1 MWRVTLKGLLAHK
14 LRMVLTALAVVLGV
28 GFIAGTYVLTDTMNQ
43 AFDNLLEDA
52 YAGIDVTVRGQS
64 EFESDFGGSRKPF
77 SEDLIDT
84 VTGVDGVQAAAGS
97 LEGYA
102 QLIDRDGEAITP
114 GGAPTLGFNW
124 TPEELNPLNLRSG
137 EPPAGP
143 DEVVIDVRTAEDNDF
158 AVGDTVEIITLRAP
172 QEFTITGVAGFGDA
186 DNLAGA
192 TVAVFDTATSQE
204 LFDKQGQ
211 YDSIE
216 VIAEEGVTPHEL
228 AGRIQEVLPPELAA
242 ETTTDVVE
250 EQSTAIK
257 DALGFFNTALL
268 IFAGIALFVGA
279 FIIFNTFSITVAQRT
294 HEFALLRALGG
305 SGRQVM
311 TSVIVEALVVGAVA
325 SAIGLGVGI
334 LIALGL
340 QALLS
345 AFGIDLPTTQFQLLP
360 RTIIASVSV
369 GMIVTVISSV
379 MPARRAARTSPMAA
393 LRESMPQTYRPS
405 RRRIITGALV
415 TIAGIATL
423 LTGLFGDPGQ
433 PAAVVGLG
441 AAIIFFGVTALNP
454 VFAGPLARAL
464 GIPGERLFKVPG
476 RLARQNAARN
486 PKRTAAT
493 ASALMIGLA
502 LVGFVGIF
510 GASLKASVNK
520 IFEES
525 MKAEFAI
532 QPSSFAGF
540 AISPDLVNQLEAS
553 DQLGT
558 VAAFR
563 LGEFRRNETSE
574 FVTGVDPAALEEV
587 ADIEVIEGDLNDLED
602 GGVFL
607 YSNTAEDLGVSVG
620 DTVEMKFAATGDQ
633 ELTVQGIYDNNSLV
647 GTNYVISGETYAE
660 HFTEATVTN
669 ILVGAGGTMSAEEAR
684 SAIESVAQTFPNV
697 EVLDQNEAQE
707 TAAEQIDQL
716 LNLITALL
724 GLALLIALL
733 GITNTLALSVF
744 ERTRELGLLR
754 AVGMSRRQTRKMI
767 RWEAVIISI
776 IGALVGLVIGTF
788 FGWALV
794 QALESEGITEFSIPG
809 GQLLLYLVLA
819 GLAGVL
825 AAIPPARRAAR
836 LNVLEAIATE

>member
-1 MWRVTLKGLLAHK
+1 
-14 LRMVLTALAVVLGV
+14 MVLTALAVVLGV

-268 IFAGIALFVGA
+268 VFAGIALFVGA

-369 GMIVTVISSV
+369 GMIVTIISSV